1 MQFRWVKKLVV
12 AVVAITVLFMLTPFA
27 IVPAGHRGVLTT
39 FGKPSEHVYSE
50 GIHFRWPL
58 AQTMHLVGVAIEK
71 GEGEGDAASRD
82 LQRVT
87 TRVAIN
93 YHVKPESVVYVYRDL
108 GNRPGERIIVP
119 AVQEAVKAVTARYTA
134 EELISKR
141 AGVRDDIVAALRE
154 RMARHGLVIDEF
166 SIISFN
172 FSKTFDEAIEA
183 KTTAEQ
189 LKMKAERDLQ
199 RIEVEAQQKIARA
212 KAEAEA
218 LALQRQQV
226 TPELLRLRE
235 IENQAKAIE
244 KWDGNLPNTMAGGAV
259 PFINLQTNVA
269 NK

>member
-1 MQFRWVKKLVV
+1 MQFKWIQKL
-12 AVVAITVLFMLTPFA
+12 AIVIAALIVLSLLTPFA
-27 IVPAGHRGVLTT
+27 IVPAGNRGVLTT
-39 FGKPSEHVYSE
+39 FGKPSEQVYDE
-50 GIHFRWPL
+50 GLHFRWPL
-58 AQTMHLVGVAIEK
+58 AQTMHLVNVAIEK

-82 LQRVT
+82 LQRVK
-87 TRVAIN
+87 TRIAIN
-93 YHVKPESVVYVYRDL
+93 YHVKPEAAVTVYRDL
-108 GNRPGERIIVP
+108 GNQPGDRIIVP

-141 AGVRDDIVAALRE
+141 AVVRDDIVAALRE
-154 RMARHGLVIDEF
+154 RMSRHGLIIDEF
-166 SIISFN
+166 SIINFN

-235 IENQAKAIE
+235 IENQSKAID
-244 KWDGNLPNTMAGGAV
+244 KWDGNLPHTMAGNAV
-259 PFINLQTNVA
+259 PFINLPTVS
-269 NK
+269 K

>member
-1 MQFRWVKKLVV
+1 MQNKWIAKLGLVLGAMAVLVV
-12 AVVAITVLFMLTPFA
+12 FTPFA

-39 FGKPSEHVYSE
+39 FGKPSENVFEE
-50 GIHFRWPL
+50 GLHFRWPL

-82 LQRVT
+82 LQTVK
-87 TRVAIN
+87 TRIVIN
-93 YHVKPESVVYVYRDL
+93 YHVKPEAAVSIYRDL
-108 GNRPGERIIVP
+108 GNEPGERIIVP
-119 AVQEAVKAVTARYTA
+119 AVHEAVKAVTARYTA

-141 AGVRDDIVAALRE
+141 SIVRDDIVSALKE

-166 SIISFN
+166 SIVSFN

-212 KAEAEA
+212 RAEAES

-235 IENQAKAIE
+235 TENQAKAIE
-244 KWDGNLPNTMAGGAV
+244 KWDGHLPNTMAGGSV
-259 PFINLQTNVA
+259 PFINVGGGT
-269 NK
+269 K

>member
-1 MQFRWVKKLVV
+1 MRNQFVGKLILV
-12 AVVAITVLFMLTPFA
+12 AVGIAVLFLLTPFA

-39 FGKPSEHVYSE
+39 FGKPSAEVFDE
-50 GIHFRWPL
+50 GLHFRWPL

-71 GEGEGDAASRD
+71 GEGEGDAASKD
-82 LQRVT
+82 LQTVKT
-87 TRVAIN
+87 KVVIN
-93 YHVKPESVVYVYRDL
+93 YHVRPDAVVAVYRDL
-108 GNRPGERIIVP
+108 GNQPGERIIVP
-119 AVQEAVKAVTARYTA
+119 AVHEAVKAVTARYTA

-141 AGVRDDIVAALRE
+141 AIVRNDIVDALRE

-166 SIISFN
+166 SIVSFN

-212 KAEAEA
+212 KAEAES
-218 LALQRQQV
+218 LSLQRQQV

-235 IENQAKAIE
+235 TENQAKAIE
-244 KWDGNLPNTMAGGAV
+244 KWDGKLPATMAGGAV
-259 PFINLQTNVA
+259 PFISLPAKQ
-269 NK
+269 

>member
-1 MQFRWVKKLVV
+1 MQFRWIKKLGL
-12 AVVAITVLFMLTPFA
+12 AIAAIIVLFMLTPFA

-39 FGKPSEHVYSE
+39 FGKPSEQVYDE
-50 GIHFRWPL
+50 GLHFRWPL
-58 AQTMHLVGVAIEK
+58 AQAMHLVGVAIEK
-71 GEGEGDAASRD
+71 GEGEGDAASKD
-82 LQRVT
+82 LQRVQ

-93 YHVKPESVVYVYRDL
+93 YHVKPEAAVAVYRDL
-108 GNRPGERIIVP
+108 GNQPGERIIVP
-119 AVQEAVKAVTARYTA
+119 AVHEAVKAVTARYTA

-141 AGVRDDIVAALRE
+141 AVVRDDIVAALKE
-154 RMARHGLVIDEF
+154 RMSRHGLVIDEF

-199 RIEVEAQQKIARA
+199 RIEVEAQQKVARA
-212 KAEAEA
+212 KAEADA

-235 IENQAKAIE
+235 VENQAKAIE
-244 KWDGNLPNTMAGGAV
+244 KWDGHMPSTMTGNAV
-259 PFINLQTNVA
+259 PFINVPA
-269 NK
+269 AK